1 MDRSI
6 EAAVQLANKEFIKGF
21 IAGQIILCILFF
33 FLLKVFLFRNSDE
46 TSQEIVRRMHQRIAV
61 SKGKIGYNTSQHPFE
76 SCNWLNILIAQFL
89 LTLRTDAE
97 FGLKSVSML
106 DSILNSAWKPSFL
119 KIHVDFSFDDQL
131 TLGIDTQMLINYPKP
146 GMAALPISIVLSIV
160 KFSGTFVI
168 EFVSKPI
175 LPVCQQPLYKSQAS
189 ETSTSDLG
197 HHTYVSVSVLDDFL
211 LDFDVRSL
219 LGHRTKVKDLPKLT
233 SLISNSLR
241 SVFIKMGSF
250 MHPCE
255 GEMVCARL
263 PTQSKIPYFNAPI
276 YLENKTQ
283 IGKVDEILS
292 PMNEVFFTVKLQ
304 DGVVATSFKP
314 KDKVYIAADKLLP
327 WIVSK
332 PLGRQGMVEKRG
344 GRGGRGGFSGGRG
357 GFSGGRGGGFS
368 GGRGGGFSGG
378 RGGGFSGGRGGG
390 FSGGRGGGFSGG
402 RGGGFSGG
410 RGRGR

>member
-61 SKGKIGYNTSQHPFE
+61 SKPKPVSAQQRRTIDSLILGKIGYNTSQHPFE

-119 KIHVDFSFDDQL
+119 GDISITNFSLGEEYPTLKNARVRFAEPESGMKIHVDFSFDDQL

-241 SVFIKMGSF
+241 SVFIS
-250 MHPCE
+250 
-255 GEMVCARL
+255 EMVFPACKMI
-263 PTQSKIPYFNAPI
+263 KIPNGEELFGDIANA
-276 YLENKTQ
+276 
-283 IGKVDEILS
+283 VDENS
-292 PMNEVFFTVKLQ
+292 HDVFLNQENGSETLKS
-304 DGVVATSFKP
+304 A
-314 KDKVYIAADKLLP
+314 
-327 WIVSK
+327 
-332 PLGRQGMVEKRG
+332 
-344 GRGGRGGFSGGRG
+344 
-357 GFSGGRGGGFS
+357 
-368 GGRGGGFSGG
+368 
-378 RGGGFSGGRGGG
+378 
-390 FSGGRGGGFSGG
+390 
-402 RGGGFSGG
+402 
-410 RGRGR
+410 